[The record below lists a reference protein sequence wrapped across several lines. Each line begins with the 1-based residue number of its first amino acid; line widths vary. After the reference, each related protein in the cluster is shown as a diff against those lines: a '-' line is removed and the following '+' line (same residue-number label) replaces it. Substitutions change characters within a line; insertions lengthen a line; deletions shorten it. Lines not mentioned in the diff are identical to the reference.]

1 MATPLPGTS
10 IVPLVGRVLI
20 GLLFIPSGLAKITG
34 FGGTIAYVASA
45 GLPAPALGAAIAAI
59 VELGLGILVLV
70 GWKARWSA
78 LIMAVFTIAAALFFH
93 KFWTAPPEQQM
104 LQNIQFFK
112 NMAIAGGLLFVYAF
126 GPGDYSLDA
135 REGRARTDAH
145 RTA

>member
-10 IVPLVGRVLI
+10 VVPLVGRILI
-20 GLLFIPSGLAKITG
+20 GLLFIPSGLAKISG
-34 FGGTIAYVASA
+34 FGGTIAYVASV

-59 VELGLGILVLV
+59 VELGLGVLVLV
-70 GWKARWSA
+70 GWQARWSA
-78 LIMAVFTIAAALFFH
+78 LIMAVFTIVAAFFFH
-93 KFWTAPPEQQM
+93 KFWVAPPEQQ
-104 LQNIQFFK
+104 LLENIQFFK

-135 REGRARTDAH
+135 RHGRAHADA